1 MAELLRGEVGDRLAA
16 DVGDAHAQREAVDER
31 PDDDVAPL
39 LGLLRVHVVEVQRV
53 VVHGDQ
59 AEQVVVRLGDRLGR
73 PVLVDVTELE
83 LLEVAPVGMPPAR
96 FALGLVGGEG
106 VGFGAH
112 EGRECA
118 ARRLYRAWPGILT
131 TVARLS
137 TVTVL
142 NRATDGTSGISR
154 GSARRKTG
162 SRASI
167 SCPRSDCRAA
177 RGTAA
182 L

>member
-1 MAELLRGEVGDRLAA
+1 MEDRGGVAELLRGEVGDRLAA

-39 LGLLRVHVVEVQRV
+39 LGLLGVDVVEVQRV

-73 PVLVDVTELE
+73 PVLVDVTDLE
-83 LLEVAPVGMPPAR
+83 FLEVAPVGMPPAR

-112 EGRECA
+112 DGRECA

-131 TVARLS
+131 TVARLAGYIPAK
-137 TVTVL
+137 
-142 NRATDGTSGISR
+142 RATVGTNGIWRGLGRRRMGSCGWISSRISG
-154 GSARRKTG
+154 
-162 SRASI
+162 
-167 SCPRSDCRAA
+167 
-177 RGTAA
+177 
-182 L
+182 